1 MLDRKVARELSIV
14 EMKSYDGPVHY
25 ITHHAVIKRES
36 SSTPVRIVFNTSLN
50 YKGHVLNDCWAKGP
64 DAYITNLLKV
74 LIRFRENRVAFAGD
88 IVKMYHTIWLSIV
101 DQHMH
106 RFLWRDVKVDES
118 PRTYA
123 MTAVSFGDR
132 PAGTI
137 AILAIKKIAKM
148 CKKDFPEACG
158 ILEENT
164 YVDYIIDSLNSH
176 EDVLRVTKEIEG
188 VLKRASFKV
197 KGWTVSGRQ
206 ADDMNLSNK
215 EEKILGIAWNVLN
228 DYLCFNVKLK
238 ILDID
243 EGCRSIVF
251 TKRVALSI
259 VNGIYDPL
267 GLVAPVTA
275 GGKTLLH
282 ALTSMEPKLGWDD
295 PIPECY
301 QSKWNTFLN
310 ELASLKKLTFARCIK
325 PVDEVSNPTL
335 VTFSDG
341 SDNTGW
347 PLNFQPQI
355 PGFSRVFKLFFL
367 NSPRFY

>member
-1 MLDRKVARELSIV
+1 MGVECNPKCGGCKCGKCAPGGKGLTLKEERELANIDKNLAFVDDHFEVKYPWIRDPSSLPNNYGLAVKRLEALEKKLIREKQVEVEYIEQIHDMLDRKLARELSKV

-36 SSTPVRIVFNTSLN
+36 SSTPVRIFFNTSLN

-64 DAYITNLLKV
+64 DADITNLLKV

-88 IVKMYHTIWLSIV
+88 IVKMYHTIRLSIV
-101 DQHMH
+101 DHHTH

-137 AILAIKKIAKM
+137 AILTIKKIAQI
-148 CKKDFPEACG
+148 CEKDFPEACN

-164 YVDYIIDSLNSH
+164 YVDDIIDSLNSH
-176 EDVLRVTKEIEG
+176 DDVLRVTKEIEG

-215 EEKILGIAWNVLN
+215 EEKVLYRKGIR
-228 DYLCFNVKLK
+228 Y
-238 ILDID
+238 
-243 EGCRSIVF
+243 G
-251 TKRVALSI
+251 LSI
-259 VNGIYDPL
+259 RN
-267 GLVAPVTA
+267 
-275 GGKTLLH
+275 
-282 ALTSMEPKLGWDD
+282 
-295 PIPECY
+295 
-301 QSKWNTFLN
+301 NTNN
-310 ELASLKKLTFARCIK
+310 EIVYLES
-325 PVDEVSNPTL
+325 
-335 VTFSDG
+335 
-341 SDNTGW
+341 
-347 PLNFQPQI
+347 
-355 PGFSRVFKLFFL
+355 SRVPIHSNKKAPTAILAKI
-367 NSPRFY
+367 YKQV